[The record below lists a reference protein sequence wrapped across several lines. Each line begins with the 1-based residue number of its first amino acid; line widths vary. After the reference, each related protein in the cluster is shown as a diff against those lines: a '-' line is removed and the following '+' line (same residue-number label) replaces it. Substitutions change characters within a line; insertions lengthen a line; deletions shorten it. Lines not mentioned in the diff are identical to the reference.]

1 MYALKNGNTMF
12 DTPLNQLPSGKRKIG
27 LALSSGMARGWAHIG
42 ALRALKRLGFEF
54 DMIAGCSVGALVGGC
69 YLAGKLDDL
78 QDWALSLNKRK
89 IVSYLDMRL
98 RSGGLIGGTKLVD
111 EMRRYMGTAQIET
124 FPIPYA
130 AMTTD
135 LVTGHEIWLQKGDLV
150 EAMRASF
157 SLPGIFP
164 PVQYEGRWL
173 ADGALVCPLPVAACR
188 ALGAD
193 MVIAINLNA
202 DMIGKSR
209 RPGASIP
216 TAAGF
221 DLLNMLEDT
230 DNTEKLSLMDNL
242 TRRVF
247 RREYDGPSIFGVMTS
262 CLNIMQDRIT
272 RARLAGDPPDVH
284 IAPRLGHMGLL
295 EFDRAEE
302 SIKEGEAAV
311 MRKRPELADALQ
323 VLSQTH
329 QGVGE
334 NEPI

>member
-1 MYALKNGNTMF
+1 MF
-12 DTPLNQLPSGKRKIG
+12 ETQLQQPSIRKRKIG

-42 ALRALKRLGFEF
+42 ALRALKKLGFEF
-54 DMIAGCSVGALVGGC
+54 DVITGCSVGALVGGC
-69 YLAGKLDDL
+69 YLAGKLDEL
-78 QDWALSLNKRK
+78 QEWATSLNKRK
-89 IVSYLDMRL
+89 IISYLDMRL
-98 RSGGLIGGTKLVD
+98 RSGGLIGGEKLVK
-111 EMRRYMGTAQIET
+111 EMRRYLGNPLIEK

-135 LVTGHEIWLQKGDLV
+135 LVTGHEIWLQKGDLI
-150 EAMRASF
+150 EAMRASI

-164 PVQYEGRWL
+164 PVKYEGRWL
-173 ADGALVCPLPVAACR
+173 ADGALVNPLPVAACR

-193 MVIAINLNA
+193 MVIAVNLNA

-209 RPGASIP
+209 RAGSTIP

-221 DLLNMLEDT
+221 DLMSMLS
-230 DNTEKLSLMDNL
+230 DNGEHEKLSLMDSL

-247 RREYDGPSIFGVMTS
+247 RRDYDGPSIFGVMTS
-262 CLNIMQDRIT
+262 SLNIMQDRIT
-272 RARLAGDPPDVH
+272 RSRLAGDPPDVH
-284 IAPRLGHMGLL
+284 IAPRLGQLGLL

-302 SIKEGEAAV
+302 SIREGEAAV
-311 MRKRPELADALQ
+311 MRKQPELADALQ

-329 QGVGE
+329 QVVGG

>member
-1 MYALKNGNTMF
+1 M
-12 DTPLNQLPSGKRKIG
+12 DTPLSSTHVGKRKIG

-42 ALRALKRLGFEF
+42 ALRALKKLGFEF
-54 DMIAGCSVGALVGGC
+54 DVITGCSVGALVGGC

-78 QDWALSLNKRK
+78 ESWALSLNKRK
-89 IVSYLDMRL
+89 IIGYLDMRL
-98 RSGGLIGGTKLVD
+98 RSGGLIGGEKLVK
-111 EMRRYMGTAQIET
+111 EMRHYLGYPMIET

-135 LVTGHEIWLQKGDLV
+135 LSTGHEVWLQKGDLV

-164 PVQYEGRWL
+164 PVHYEGRWL
-173 ADGALVCPLPVAACR
+173 ADGALVNPLPVAVCR

-202 DMIGKSR
+202 DMIGKAR
-209 RPGASIP
+209 RPGATIP

-221 DLLNMLEDT
+221 DLITMLEDSE
-230 DNTEKLSLMDNL
+230 NHEKLSLMDNL

-247 RREYDGPSIFGVMTS
+247 RRDYDGPSIFGVMTS
-262 CLNIMQDRIT
+262 SLNIMQDRIT
-272 RARLAGDPPDVH
+272 RSRLAGDPPDVH
-284 IAPRLGHMGLL
+284 IAPRLGHLGLL

-302 SIKEGEAAV
+302 SIHEGEAAV

-329 QGVGE
+329 RVGE

>member
-1 MYALKNGNTMF
+1 MDMQAHN
-12 DTPLNQLPSGKRKIG
+12 SGPRRRKIG

-42 ALRALKRLGFEF
+42 AIRALKKLGFEF
-54 DMIAGCSVGALVGGC
+54 DVITGCSVGALAGGC
-69 YLAGKLDDL
+69 YLAGKLDSL
-78 QDWALSLNKRK
+78 EAWAVSLDKRR
-89 IVSYLDMRL
+89 IRGYLDLGL
-98 RSGGLIGGTKLVD
+98 RSGGLIGGNKLVS
-111 EMRRYMGTAQIET
+111 EMRKHIGTARIED
-124 FPIPYA
+124 FHSPYA

-164 PVQYEGRWL
+164 PVKIDSRWL

-209 RPGASIP
+209 HKGNSYA

-221 DLLNMLEDT
+221 DMLQTLEEDGEH
-230 DNTEKLSLMDNL
+230 EKLSLMGSL
-242 TRRVF
+242 TRKIF
-247 RREYDGPSIFGVMTS
+247 RRDYDGPSVFGVMTS
-262 CLNIMQDRIT
+262 SLNIMQDRIT
-272 RARLAGDPPDVH
+272 RSRLAGDPPDVH
-284 IAPRLGHMGLL
+284 IAPRLGHFGLL

-302 SIKEGEAAV
+302 AIREGEAAV
-311 MRKRPELADALQ
+311 MRKQPELADAMEIM
-323 VLSQTH
+323 TH
-329 QGVGE
+329 TNRTVGE

>member
-1 MYALKNGNTMF
+1 MTDTNTLYQP
-12 DTPLNQLPSGKRKIG
+12 TRGKRKIG

-42 ALRALKRLGFEF
+42 AVRALVKLGFEF
-54 DMIAGCSVGALVGGC
+54 DVIAGCSIGALVGGC
-69 YLAGKLDDL
+69 YLAGKLDEL
-78 QDWALSLNKRK
+78 EQWAMALNKRK
-89 IVSYLDMRL
+89 IVSYLDMGL
-98 RSGGLIGGTKLVD
+98 RSGGLIGGGKLAA
-111 EMRRYMGTAQIET
+111 ELRHYLGTPKIDN
-124 FPIPYA
+124 FSIPYA

-135 LVTGHEIWLQKGDLV
+135 LVTGHEIWLQKGDLI

-157 SLPGIFP
+157 ALPGIFP
-164 PVQYEGRWL
+164 PVKIQGRWL

-193 MVIAINLNA
+193 MVIAVNLNA

-209 RPGASIP
+209 RPGTTIP

-221 DLLNMLEDT
+221 DLINMLEET
-230 DNTEKLSLMDNL
+230 DNSEKVGLMDSV
-242 TRRVF
+242 TRRIF
-247 RREYDGPSIFGVMTS
+247 RRDYDGPSIFGVMTAS
-262 CLNIMQDRIT
+262 LNIMQDRIT

-284 IAPRLGHMGLL
+284 IAPRLGHLGLL

-302 SIKEGEAAV
+302 SIHEGEAAV

-329 QGVGE
+329 QVGE

>member
-1 MYALKNGNTMF
+1 MPDERGKSPN
-12 DTPLNQLPSGKRKIG
+12 DGKRKIG

-42 ALRALKRLGFEF
+42 VIRALKKLGFEF
-54 DMIAGCSVGALVGGC
+54 DVIAGCSVGALAGGC
-69 YLAGKLDDL
+69 YLAGRLDSL
-78 QDWALSLNKRK
+78 EGWARSLTKSK

-98 RSGGLIGGTKLVD
+98 RSGGLISGNRLVE
-111 EMRRYMGTAQIET
+111 EMRKHIGYVKIED
-124 FPIPYA
+124 FGIPYA

-164 PVQYEGRWL
+164 PVKYEGRWL

-202 DMIGKSR
+202 DIIGKSR
-209 RPGASIP
+209 RPGASVP

-221 DLLNMLEDT
+221 DLMQMLEDAGEK
-230 DNTEKLSLMDNL
+230 EKLSLMDSV

-247 RREYDGPSIFGVMTS
+247 RRDYDGPSIFGVMTS
-262 CLNIMQDRIT
+262 SLNIMQDRIT
-272 RARLAGDPPDVH
+272 RSRLAGDPPDVH
-284 IAPRLGHMGLL
+284 IAPRLGHIGLL
-295 EFDRAEE
+295 EFDRTEE
-302 SIKEGEAAV
+302 AIREGEAAV

-323 VLSQTH
+323 VLSQSH
-329 QGVGE
+329 RVGE

>member
-1 MYALKNGNTMF
+1 MPDERTALKG
-12 DTPLNQLPSGKRKIG
+12 GRRRKIG

-42 ALRALKRLGFEF
+42 VLRALKRLGFEF
-54 DMIAGCSVGALVGGC
+54 DVITGCSVGALVGGC

-78 QDWALSLNKRK
+78 EDWVRSLNKRK

-98 RSGGLIGGTKLVD
+98 RSGGLIGGEKLMG
-111 EMRRYMGTAQIET
+111 EMLKYMGHVQIEN

-135 LVTGHEIWLQKGDLV
+135 LVTGHEIWLQKGDLA

-164 PVQYEGRWL
+164 PVKVEGRWL

-193 MVIAINLNA
+193 MVIAVNLNA
-202 DMIGKSR
+202 DIIGKSR
-209 RPGASIP
+209 RPGSTIS

-221 DLLNMLEDT
+221 DLMNMLEET
-230 DNTEKLSLMDNL
+230 DNKEKMSLMDSV

-247 RREYDGPSIFGVMTS
+247 RRDYDGPSIFGVMTS
-262 CLNIMQDRIT
+262 SLNIMQDRIT
-272 RARLAGDPPDVH
+272 RSRLAGDPPDVH
-284 IAPRLGHMGLL
+284 IAPRLGHLGLL

-302 SIKEGEAAV
+302 GIHEGEAAV
-311 MRKRPELADALQ
+311 MRKRPELADAMQ
-323 VLSQTH
+323 VLSQSNAV
-329 QGVGE
+329 VGQ

>member
-1 MYALKNGNTMF
+1 MPDERTSI
-12 DTPLNQLPSGKRKIG
+12 PSKPGRRKIG

-42 ALRALKRLGFEF
+42 AIKALRKLGFEF
-54 DMIAGCSVGALVGGC
+54 DIITGCSVGALAGGC
-69 YLAGKLDDL
+69 YLAGKLPEL
-78 QDWALSLNKRK
+78 EDWARSLNKRK
-89 IVSYLDMRL
+89 IVGYLDMRL
-98 RSGGLIGGTKLVD
+98 RSGGLISGNKLMD
-111 EMRRYMGTAQIET
+111 EMRNYMGDVKIED
-124 FPIPYA
+124 FKIPYA

-135 LVTGHEIWLQKGDLV
+135 LVTGHEIWLQKGSLI

-164 PVQYEGRWL
+164 PIRMEERWL

-202 DMIGKSR
+202 DIIGKSR
-209 RPGASIP
+209 QPGTSIP

-221 DLLNMLEDT
+221 DLIKLLEET
-230 DNTEKLSLMDNL
+230 ENTEKLSLMDSV

-247 RREYDGPSIFGVMTS
+247 RRDYDGPSIFGVMTS

-272 RARLAGDPPDVH
+272 RSRLAGDPPDVH
-284 IAPRLGHMGLL
+284 IAPRLGHIGLL
-295 EFDRAEE
+295 EFDRCDEA
-302 SIKEGEAAV
+302 INEGEAAV

-323 VLSQTH
+323 VLNQTH
-329 QGVGE
+329 RVGE